1 MMNII
6 FIFKTKPTKNLE
18 FMQSVGSIIMNLRN
32 VKGCMGIDLQ
42 QDARDKNKFKLNLKW
57 QNQNLI
63 RELLKSSEYEVLEGA
78 IMVLCQ
84 ILTIELINGQQ
95 TTITDLLK
103 SPTSSIKKQ
112 ILSEL

>member
-1 MMNII
+1 
-6 FIFKTKPTKNLE
+6 
-18 FMQSVGSIIMNLRN
+18 
-32 VKGCMGIDLQ
+32 MGIDLQ
-42 QDARDKNKFKLNLKW
+42 QNGQDKDTFRLKLSW

-78 IMVLCQ
+78 FRVLCEM
-84 ILTIELINGQQ
+84 LTIELINGQK

-103 SPTSSIKKQ
+103 NPKPSIKKQ

>member
-1 MMNII
+1 MINII
-6 FIFKTKPTKNLE
+6 FDFKTKPTKNLE
-18 FMQSVGSIIMNLRN
+18 FMQSAGSIIINLRN

-42 QDARDKNKFKLNLKW
+42 QDGRDKNKFKLNLNW
-57 QNQNLI
+57 QNQKLI

-78 IMVLCQ
+78 LRVLCE

-103 SPTSSIKKQ
+103 SPTSSIKRQ